1 MHHYIGNIVKKNGG
15 ALPDIAG
22 ATVAHKVHQAILLTG
37 DCDERLILPRT
48 GYVVEPGIYIPGAF
62 GIRSSI
68 DLFLA
73 VDGVHVTPEPPQAE
87 IELIR
92 K

>member
-1 MHHYIGNIVKKNGG
+1 M
-15 ALPDIAG
+15 
-22 ATVAHKVHQAILLTG
+22 TVLAIDQVLHPGVLA
-37 DCDERLILPRT
+37 DDHRDARDERLVLPRT
-48 GYVVEPGIYIPGAF
+48 GYVVEPGLYLPGAF

-73 VDGVHVTPEPPQAE
+73 ADGVHVTPEPPQTE